1 MLTAHLRKEEVA
13 ETRNW
18 RDRLQILSS
27 VYRDRDQLS
36 ICETCERDLRVARQS
51 TGMQGR
57 LRQTGL

>member
-27 VYRDRDQLS
+27 VYWDRGQLT
-36 ICETCERDLRVARQS
+36 ICETGNE
-51 TGMQGR
+51 TYK
-57 LRQTGL
+57 